1 MRASHMPTLR
11 NATNRSFF
19 AFAFAFAAA
28 LALALA
34 AGCGGTSGGISGGG
48 SLSCYSVVEN
58 GQECIFSRTSNA
70 SACPMETQE
79 GSCPS
84 AMLLGCCVTTLV
96 TSEETQTMA
105 VCAYSAAEETSEKA
119 TCAMDPLG
127 KWQTTLPQ

>member
-1 MRASHMPTLR
+1 MNGSLF
-11 NATNRSFF
+11 AT
-19 AFAFAFAAA
+19 A
-28 LALALA
+28 LALATA
-34 AGCGGTSGGISGGG
+34 CGGASGGISGGG
-48 SLSCYSVVEN
+48 SLNCYGVVDD
-58 GQECIFSRTSNA
+58 GQECVFSRTSNA
-70 SACPMETQE
+70 SACPTETQE

-127 KWQTTLPQ
+127 TWQATLP